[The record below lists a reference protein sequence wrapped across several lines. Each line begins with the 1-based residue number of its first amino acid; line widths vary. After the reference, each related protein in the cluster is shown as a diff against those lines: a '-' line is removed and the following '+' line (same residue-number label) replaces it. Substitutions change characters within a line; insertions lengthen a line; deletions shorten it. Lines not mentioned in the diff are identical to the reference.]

1 MENDDKKE
9 TKAMWVGTTT
19 LFIILF
25 ISLVGVS
32 FTQNDAVIGFFA
44 VLFLIDFIF
53 ECVILIKHFLTKKKT
68 KKEELGL
75 FDTNTI
81 ITCNTSKVISFK
93 VIIDGTEI
101 GRIKDKGHL
110 FLGLPK
116 GTHTISFKS
125 KFDQTHEL
133 SFEILDAPIEI
144 KFKFVFKKKILVRTL
159 TFEQQLELYRE
170 LTKPKKMHKS
180 RMVSSDYEPYTDEE
194 MDTYDLLDGD

>member
-1 MENDDKKE
+1 MKNDDKKE
-9 TKAMWVGTTT
+9 TKAMWEGTTT

-25 ISLVGVS
+25 IALVCVS
-32 FTQNDAVIGFFA
+32 FTKNDAVIGVFA

-53 ECVILIKHFLTKKKT
+53 ECVIITKHILTKRKT
-68 KKEELGL
+68 KKAELGL

-125 KFDQTHEL
+125 KFDQSNEL

-144 KFKFVFKKKILVRTL
+144 KFKFVFKKKTLVRTL

-180 RMVSSDYEPYTDEE
+180 KMVSNDYEPYTDEE

>member
-1 MENDDKKE
+1 MSKNDNQKLQAEEEQNSKLFRDDVDYE
-9 TKAMWVGTTT
+9 QPSEDRPYFYWVG
-19 LFIILF
+19 
-25 ISLVGVS
+25 
-32 FTQNDAVIGFFA
+32 
-44 VLFLIDFIF
+44 
-53 ECVILIKHFLTKKKT
+53 KTKKKT
-68 KKEELGL
+68 KKEQLGL

-81 ITCNTSKVISFK
+81 ITCNTSKIISFK

-116 GTHTISFKS
+116 GTHTILFKS
-125 KFDQTHEL
+125 KFDQTDAI

-144 KFKFVFKKKILVRTL
+144 NFKFVFKKKILVRTL

-170 LTKPKKMHKS
+170 LTRPKKIHKS
-180 RMVSSDYEPYTDEE
+180 RMASSDYEPYTDEE

>member
-1 MENDDKKE
+1 MKNDDKKE
-9 TKAMWVGTTT
+9 TKAMWEGTTT
-19 LFIILF
+19 LFIIL
-25 ISLVGVS
+25 LVALVCAS
-32 FTQNDAVIGFFA
+32 FTQNDAVIGVFA

-53 ECVILIKHFLTKKKT
+53 ECVIIIKHILTTKKT

-125 KFDQTHEL
+125 KFDKTNEL

-144 KFKFVFKKKILVRTL
+144 KFKFIFKKKIFARTL

-180 RMVSSDYEPYTDEE
+180 GMVSTDYEPYTDEE